1 MLDGLLRI
9 DIRFYGVMRLGLIEI
24 DIQRPGLHGALAKN
38 GILHASL
45 SVIND
50 VKDGCFGAVSMITL
64 KVLEYFG
71 RKSGDQS
78 KKNHIEHELFLLL
91 MVGYE

>member
-9 DIRFYGVMRLGLIEI
+9 GIGFYGATRLGVMEI
-24 DIQRPGLHGALAKN
+24 DIQRPTLHGALAKN
-38 GILHASL
+38 GILRVSL

-50 VKDGCFGAVSMITL
+50 VKDGCFGAVFMATS

-71 RKSGDQS
+71 ER
-78 KKNHIEHELFLLL
+78 
-91 MVGYE
+91 VGIN